1 MESVARF
8 VTNIQI
14 EIIQFRVV
22 IVSETIV
29 LANDVQITSFDDGPH
44 HLNELRVR
52 TGFRT
57 GTARN
62 GHQTLVDVQLDL
74 VRLQRAPEEDE
85 DHVGGEGQN
94 ASSAPLAADVPD
106 EIVGSQRLGIAEQA
120 QSGHHFAQCAFVREV
135 EHAVRGPVDSAGD
148 ATIFLRPKI
157 EIIEEFSLV
166 RSGWLNESRDHR

>member
-8 VTNIQI
+8 VAKSKV
-14 EIIQFRVV
+14 EIIQFRVIV
-22 IVSETIV
+22 VSETIV

-74 VRLQRAPEEDE
+74 VVLRLLRAPEEDE

-94 ASSAPLAADVPD
+94 AGGAPLATDVPD
-106 EIVGSQRLGIAEQA
+106 EVVGSQRLGIAEQA
-120 QSGHHFAQCAFVREV
+120 QSGHHFAQCALVREV
-135 EHAVRGPVDSAGD
+135 EHAVRGPVHSAGD
-148 ATIFLRPKI
+148 ATVF
-157 EIIEEFSLV
+157 
-166 RSGWLNESRDHR
+166 